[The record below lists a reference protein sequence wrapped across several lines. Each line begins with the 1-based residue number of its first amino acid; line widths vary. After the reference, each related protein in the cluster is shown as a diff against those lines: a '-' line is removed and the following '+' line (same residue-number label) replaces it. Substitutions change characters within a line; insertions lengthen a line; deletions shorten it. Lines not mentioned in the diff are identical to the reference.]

1 MSETPPVP
9 ASSPPAAQ
17 ASPAD
22 EALLSRY
29 DPFAN
34 ASGDVP
40 YALLHEWRARLPIAM
55 LPTGYYFASRHD
67 DVHAALRDGGPAVDV
82 FSHEGKMR
90 ALDVVVPEEERL
102 IGEVEGPRHT
112 KLRKLLMTSLHPSLV
127 TQVRDYLEK
136 LCDTLL
142 DDLLARGGGDLVAD
156 YAVPIP
162 SRVLA
167 RVLDLPESDYV
178 LFRQWTVEVVN
189 GPYPTRNGG
198 PFGPGLRG
206 AVPEF
211 ADYID
216 RLAEERRRSPRED
229 LLSRMV
235 HAEVDGERFSPTQIR
250 SSVAHLIMAG
260 NETTT
265 NLIGNLLCHLLTH
278 REDLER
284 LRAEPELMMGAV
296 EESLRIDPPV
306 LIQPRTIV
314 RDVELRGVHVP
325 AGARVILSLAG
336 ANHDPAVFEE
346 PERFDLD
353 RKNVGQHLAFG
364 AGPHYCPGAA
374 LARLEARVAVGRFL
388 ERVGR
393 AELPDGFCRERLDVF
408 PFNGIKQ
415 MPVNIFSE

>member
-1 MSETPPVP
+1 M
-9 ASSPPAAQ
+9 ARN
-17 ASPAD
+17 PAD
-22 EALLSRY
+22 PLEHDESDILSRY

-34 ASGDVP
+34 ASGEVP
-40 YALLHEWRARLPIAM
+40 YALLHEWRARFPIAK

-127 TQVRDYLEK
+127 ANVRDYLEK
-136 LCDTLL
+136 LCETLL
-142 DDLLARGGGDLVAD
+142 DDLLARGEGDLVAD
-156 YAVPIP
+156 YADPIP
-162 SRVLA
+162 ARVLA
-167 RVLDLPESDYV
+167 RVLDLPESDYA
-178 LFRQWTVEVVN
+178 LFRKWTIEVVN

-216 RLAEERRRSPRED
+216 RIADERRRQPRED

-235 HAEVDGERFSPTQIR
+235 HAEVDGETFSPTQIR

-265 NLIGNLLCHLLTH
+265 NLIGNPLAHLLTH

-284 LRAEPELMMGAV
+284 LREDRDLMLGAV
-296 EESLRIDPPV
+296 EESLRVDPPV
-306 LIQPRTIV
+306 LIQPRTVV
-314 RDVELRGVHVP
+314 RDVEL
-325 AGARVILSLAG
+325 
-336 ANHDPAVFEE
+336 
-346 PERFDLD
+346 
-353 RKNVGQHLAFG
+353 
-364 AGPHYCPGAA
+364 
-374 LARLEARVAVGRFL
+374 
-388 ERVGR
+388 
-393 AELPDGFCRERLDVF
+393 
-408 PFNGIKQ
+408 
-415 MPVNIFSE
+415 